1 MAIRKRRAL
10 ATGLMAA
17 LLATTAAITGC
28 ANKEKEKEKENPP
41 ETAER
46 RYQAADLDPRTVAA
60 SNAFGL
66 KLFERLREAE
76 PGANVW
82 VSPLS
87 VSSALAVAYSGASG
101 KTAEA
106 MAGTLGLDGL
116 SAKEAGDGYRKLLDL
131 LNRPVDPG
139 IGMATANS
147 LWLKEGVPFRD
158 AYLQDAEADYGA
170 ELRTLD
176 FAKKADA
183 LKAMNG
189 WVKERTNGR
198 IQKILE
204 DIDPAAVLYIL
215 NAVSYRA
222 AWTKPFNANNT
233 EEAKFHVSET
243 EAIPAMMMAQG
254 GTYEYAETDDY
265 QAIRLPLGKNASAAF
280 VVLLPKPGVTLGS
293 LTDKLADDP
302 ALLTADWPRRLG
314 QIELPRFRVE
324 DSSELND
331 SLKALGMG
339 EAFDPKRA
347 SFAGIAPEPPNLY
360 IGRVLHKT
368 FLDVNED
375 GVEAAAAT
383 SVEMLAGAAPAEDPF
398 RMTVDRPFVAAIVD
412 AETGAVLFVGAVANP
427 GGD

>member
-28 ANKEKEKEKENPP
+28 ANKEKENPP

-66 KLFERLREAE
+66 KLFKRLREAE

-82 VSPLS
+82 ISPLS

-106 MAGTLGLDGL
+106 MAGTLGLGGMTADE
-116 SAKEAGDGYRKLLDL
+116 SGDGYRKLLDL

-147 LWLKEGVPFRD
+147 LWLRKGAPFRD
-158 AYLQDAEADYGA
+158 DYLEEAEADYGA

-189 WVKERTNGR
+189 WVKERTNG
-198 IQKILE
+198 KIKHM
-204 DIDPAAVLYIL
+204 IDAIDGAAMMYIL

-222 AWTKPFNANNT
+222 AWTMPFNANNT

-243 EAIPAMMMAQG
+243 EAVPAKMMAQG

-265 QAIRLPLGKNASAAF
+265 QAIRLPLGKNASASF
-280 VVLLPKPGVTLGS
+280 VVLLPKPGAKLGD
-293 LTDKLADDP
+293 LTDRLADDP

-331 SLKALGMG
+331 PLKALGMG

-383 SVEMLAGAAPAEDPF
+383 AIEMEAGAAPAEDPF
-398 RMTVDRPFVAAIVD
+398 RMTVDRPFLAAIAD
-412 AETGAVLFVGAVANP
+412 AETGAVLFVGAITNP
-427 GGD
+427 GED